1 MLLIRLAFR
10 LLIREWRAGELY
22 ILLAALILAVACVAS
37 VGFATDRMQQAI
49 EHQGAEL
56 LGGDIAVTSPK
67 PMPESWSV
75 YAKQLGLNTSI
86 SLEFASMLNA
96 GEQYQLATVKAV
108 DDNYPLLG
116 VLEARTAFTAPANKM
131 LRGPQPGEAWLEP
144 RLWSTLQL
152 KLNRLVTIGA
162 TALTASHVLA
172 YEPDYSISWL
182 NIAPRVLINH
192 ADLAKT
198 RVLQPGSRAEYRL
211 LVVGNSAALNRFIL
225 WLKPQLSASQKVINS
240 KTGQTRLR
248 NTLEQIEQYLKL
260 ASLICIT
267 LTGIAIATAIHH
279 YTKRHY
285 DTSSLLRCFGLK
297 QRQIVGVYGYQLVI
311 LGFIGTLI
319 GCLVG
324 FLGQII
330 LAKWVNASLQLI
342 LPAPHLYPGLIAIVT
357 GLLAV
362 FSFALPPLLE
372 LKQVPPLR
380 ILKREAIKPRSS
392 SWLTYSLGG
401 CGILTLLLL
410 YTFDLKLTFLLAGS
424 IGLTLFLLSLLAKL
438 LLYSIQLLRPYT
450 PKMWRYGLASLVRY
464 SKSSQL
470 QIITFGLIIMITMLL
485 LLLRYDLVTH
495 WQHRLPANTPNYFAI
510 NIAPTEVEQVKNMLA
525 QAHLNNVGLY
535 PMVRGR
541 LTALNGKPILQA
553 VPANKAD
560 FNAFHRE
567 LNLTWGLQ
575 KPPHNTLILGKWW
588 HNKTAYTQ
596 LSVEAKLAEAMNAKL
611 GDELTF
617 TIGSESIT
625 GKITNLRVVDWYSF
639 QPNFYVIFSP
649 GALENM
655 PVTYIT
661 SFYLPPDQEQ
671 FVNQL
676 VNLFPS
682 ITLISI
688 QQVLTQINRVI
699 AKASLIIEYL
709 LAFTLAISLL
719 ILFASLQAILDQRIY
734 EGAIMRTLGIS
745 RKQLQLG
752 LLAEFMGLGL
762 LAGLVGIIGAL
773 VSSYFISHYLL
784 HIAFHLNVKLLF
796 AGLSGGILVIAIA
809 GLLATRSILKQPP
822 GLLIKLAT

>member
-22 ILLAALILAVACVAS
+22 ILLAALILAMACVAS
-37 VGFATDRMQQAI
+37 VDFATDRMQQAI

-267 LTGIAIATAIHH
+267 LAGIAIATAIHH

-342 LPAPHLYPGLIAIVT
+342 LPAPHRLEPIDST
-357 GLLAV
+357 GV
-362 FSFALPPLLE
+362 
-372 LKQVPPLR
+372 QV
-380 ILKREAIKPRSS
+380 
-392 SWLTYSLGG
+392 
-401 CGILTLLLL
+401 
-410 YTFDLKLTFLLAGS
+410 
-424 IGLTLFLLSLLAKL
+424 
-438 LLYSIQLLRPYT
+438 
-450 PKMWRYGLASLVRY
+450 
-464 SKSSQL
+464 
-470 QIITFGLIIMITMLL
+470 
-485 LLLRYDLVTH
+485 
-495 WQHRLPANTPNYFAI
+495 
-510 NIAPTEVEQVKNMLA
+510 
-525 QAHLNNVGLY
+525 
-535 PMVRGR
+535 
-541 LTALNGKPILQA
+541 
-553 VPANKAD
+553 
-560 FNAFHRE
+560 
-567 LNLTWGLQ
+567 
-575 KPPHNTLILGKWW
+575 
-588 HNKTAYTQ
+588 
-596 LSVEAKLAEAMNAKL
+596 
-611 GDELTF
+611 
-617 TIGSESIT
+617 
-625 GKITNLRVVDWYSF
+625 
-639 QPNFYVIFSP
+639 QP
-649 GALENM
+649 
-655 PVTYIT
+655 
-661 SFYLPPDQEQ
+661 
-671 FVNQL
+671 
-676 VNLFPS
+676 
-682 ITLISI
+682 
-688 QQVLTQINRVI
+688 QQQN
-699 AKASLIIEYL
+699 
-709 LAFTLAISLL
+709 
-719 ILFASLQAILDQRIY
+719 
-734 EGAIMRTLGIS
+734 GIS
-745 RKQLQLG
+745 
-752 LLAEFMGLGL
+752 
-762 LAGLVGIIGAL
+762 
-773 VSSYFISHYLL
+773 Y
-784 HIAFHLNVKLLF
+784 
-796 AGLSGGILVIAIA
+796 LSGGIGEDEAKAIQQATGYNLHMTFSIGVENKYIPDVDVVIQKAEGQTVLTLSQAGPLVYVQLPP
-809 GLLATRSILKQPP
+809 GKYTVVATRNGEAKHDTADVGSGTARNLVFHW
-822 GLLIKLAT
+822 GGEN